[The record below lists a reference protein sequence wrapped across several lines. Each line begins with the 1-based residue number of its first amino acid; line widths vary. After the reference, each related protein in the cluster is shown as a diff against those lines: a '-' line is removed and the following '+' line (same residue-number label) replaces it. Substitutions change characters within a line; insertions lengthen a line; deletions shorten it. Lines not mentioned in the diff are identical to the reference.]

1 LELARALVDLGVV
14 VRRQGDTSGARACL
28 REALDLS
35 QKCGSTAMAAR
46 AYSEL
51 VATGAGPRRMRQTGP
66 TALTPTEHQ
75 VAELA
80 ARGRSN
86 EEIASTLLLPAE
98 AVEGVLAGACRKL
111 GVSSRLHLPGGSDPF
126 GR

>member
-1 LELARALVDLGVV
+1 
-14 VRRQGDTSGARACL
+14 
-28 REALDLS
+28 
-35 QKCGSTAMAAR
+35 MAAR

-75 VAELA
+75 VAALA

-86 EEIASTLLLPAE
+86 EEIAATLLMPADS
-98 AVEGVLAGACRKL
+98 VEGVLSGTYRKL
-111 GVSSRLHLPGGSDPF
+111 GVAGRSGLADALDF
-126 GR
+126 G

>member
-1 LELARALVDLGVV
+1 
-14 VRRQGDTSGARACL
+14 
-28 REALDLS
+28 
-35 QKCGSTAMAAR
+35 MAAR

-75 VAELA
+75 VAALA

-86 EEIASTLLLPAE
+86 EEIASTLLMPAH
-98 AVEGVLAGACRKL
+98 AVEGVLSRTYRKL
-111 GVSSRLHLPGGSDPF
+111 GVSGRLQLAEALDVN
-126 GR
+126 